1 MKKSI
6 IIILVSLPLVL
17 SSCASSRFFSQ
28 QHASD
33 LSQIAL
39 VEPFAYI
46 TDAIG
51 DWSTKY
57 LDDASK
63 ANQKLV
69 AEIVTSMELPIEKTV
84 PMEHHTKAS
93 AQTDEWLRRLSDLGA
108 GTARNL
114 VIPDDIRDAVSR
126 SGCRYGLL
134 ISDLGFIKNPDIYAF
149 EQVFDTSRKV
159 MDALM
164 YNRIEI
170 GSDLKDSLNGVYGLI
185 FDNTTGKVVWYGS
198 RPRRYDKN
206 PLDHGTMSE
215 QLQALF
221 KDFR

>member
-1 MKKSI
+1 MINQFKEYTPMKKSI
-6 IIILVSLPLVL
+6 IIILATLPLVF

-28 QHASD
+28 QRASD

-69 AEIVTSMELPIEKTV
+69 AEIVTSMGLPIEKTV

-149 EQVFDTSRKV
+149 EQALDTSRKV

-170 GSDLKDSLNGVYGLI
+170 GSDL
-185 FDNTTGKVVWYGS
+185 NTTGKVVWYGS

>member
-6 IIILVSLPLVL
+6 IIILVSLPLLL

-28 QHASD
+28 QRASD

-57 LDDASK
+57 LDDAS
-63 ANQKLV
+63 
-69 AEIVTSMELPIEKTV
+69 MGLPIEKTV

>member
-6 IIILVSLPLVL
+6 IIILVSLPLLL

-28 QHASD
+28 QRASD

-63 ANQKLV
+63 ANQMLV
-69 AEIVTSMELPIEKTV
+69 AEIVTSMGLPIEKTV

-134 ISDLGFIKNPDIYAF
+134 ITDLGYLKNPDQYTF
-149 EQVFDTSRKV
+149 EKVLDTGMRVLDAVLNHEISFDS
-159 MDALM
+159 DAEA
-164 YNRIEI
+164 Y
-170 GSDLKDSLNGVYGLI
+170 LNGVFALI
-185 FDNTTGKVVWYGS
+185 FDSTTGEVAWYGAQ
-198 RPRRYDKN
+198 PRRYKKSPVDQRT
-206 PLDHGTMSE
+206 LSD